1 MTQHLLPACSFMR
14 ASRPALRFASRAL
27 LGATLASAVLSGGC
41 GMRLFARHGAVADVR
56 SHAGVVRS
64 GRNAKAAVPASAAV
78 APAGDTPAESPLARV
93 RAAMLAH
100 PQDPAP
106 AYRAALA
113 LRAADSLGSAES
125 AVREAITRDPQHAPS
140 LALLS
145 SWLLA
150 EGRSAEALPVLA
162 VVNEHP
168 EAFSPH
174 ERAGLLA
181 ALALHHDALGHP
193 REARA
198 ALAAAGDDAA
208 AAPVRVY
215 LGARDASPSPAE
227 LLASSAKQ
235 AGHNAATL
243 NNVGILR
250 LRAGDVTGAQKA
262 FEAAIAR
269 DAALPGPYYN
279 MTILSGFYLLD
290 DAAAARWFAAY
301 RARASE
307 DPDSLAGAFTTPLAH
322 ADDDKPGAR

>member
-1 MTQHLLPACSFMR
+1 
-14 ASRPALRFASRAL
+14 
-27 LGATLASAVLSGGC
+27 
-41 GMRLFARHGAVADVR
+41 
-56 SHAGVVRS
+56 
-64 GRNAKAAVPASAAV
+64 
-78 APAGDTPAESPLARV
+78 
-93 RAAMLAH
+93 MLAH
-100 PQDPAP
+100 PHDAEP

-113 LRAADSLGSAES
+113 LRAADSLAAAED
-125 AVREAITRDPQHAPS
+125 AVREAITRDPRHAPS

-162 VVNEHP
+162 IVNDHP
-168 EAFSPH
+168 EQFSAR

-181 ALALHHDALGHP
+181 GLALHQDALGHA

-208 AAPVRVY
+208 AAPVRVF
-215 LGARDASPSPAE
+215 LGARDASASPAD
-227 LLASSAKQ
+227 LLAGSARQ
-235 AGHNAATL
+235 AGHSAATL

-250 LRAGDVTGAQKA
+250 LRAGDVAGAQKA

-279 MTILSGFYLLD
+279 MTILTGYYLLD

-307 DPDSLAGAFTTPLAH
+307 DPDSLAGAFTTPMAH
-322 ADDDKPGAR
+322 ADDDKAGAR

>member
-1 MTQHLLPACSFMR
+1 MTLKHLHKHGSARVSG
-14 ASRPALRFASRAL
+14 PALRFASRAL
-27 LGATLASAVLSGGC
+27 LTATLVSAAMSAGC
-41 GMRLFARHGAVADVR
+41 GMRLLAHHAGATDVR
-56 SHAGVVRS
+56 TKTAGAKSRHA
-64 GRNAKAAVPASAAV
+64 AAHVAVNPAPSEA
-78 APAGDTPAESPLARV
+78 PAESPLAHL

-100 PQDPAP
+100 PQNAEP

-113 LRAADSLGSAES
+113 LRAADSLAAAEA
-125 AVREAITRDPQHAPS
+125 AVREAIARDPQHAPS

-162 VVNEHP
+162 IVNEHP
-168 EAFSPH
+168 EHFSAR

-181 ALALHHDALGHP
+181 GLALHQDALGHT

-198 ALAAAGDDAA
+198 ALEAAGDDAA
-208 AAPVRVY
+208 AAPVRVF
-215 LGARDASPSPAE
+215 LGARDASSSPAD
-227 LLASSAKQ
+227 LLAGSARQ
-235 AGHNAATL
+235 AGHSAATL

-250 LRAGDVTGAQKA
+250 LRAGDVAGAHKA

-290 DAAAARWFAAY
+290 NAAAARWFAAY

-322 ADDDKPGAR
+322 ADDDKAGVR